1 MGEKDDDPA
10 SGNWHL
16 DKRIPIALILALV
29 GHAGA
34 TIWWGAD
41 ITARLSQVERMQ
53 QASAPQVERII
64 RLETRMEG
72 IADRLVEIRNIL
84 QQREMRP

>member
-1 MGEKDDDPA
+1 MSEKPDDPA
-10 SGNWHL
+10 AGNWHL
-16 DKRIPIALILALV
+16 DKRIPIALIIALA

-41 ITARLSQVERMQ
+41 ITARLSQVERTQ
-53 QASAPQVERII
+53 QGSVTHVERII

-84 QQREMRP
+84 QTREGRP